1 MLQSVLRTSHTL
13 FKWYLTT
20 ILCRKAKQ
28 FVNTIQFN
36 IGRLSRTHFL
46 NFQAFYI
53 AFCWLRRKD
62 IKIETIKYDTEGKM
76 HFLKHALR
84 ETLSIFN
91 VHNNKVIKESSLRS
105 LSYKEPKTH
114 RGSII
119 YLRPKSK
126 YVAGLFFK
134 TIYVFFNPDSLHL
147 FATKGHHFT
156 AIFEDANDIYVALMY
171 YLFIYLLFCFH
182 LLDWYKTGTQ
192 ILFWFYFFVISSI

>member
-1 MLQSVLRTSHTL
+1 
-13 FKWYLTT
+13 
-20 ILCRKAKQ
+20 
-28 FVNTIQFN
+28 
-36 IGRLSRTHFL
+36 
-46 NFQAFYI
+46 
-53 AFCWLRRKD
+53 
-62 IKIETIKYDTEGKM
+62 M

-156 AIFEDANDIYVALMY
+156 AIFEDANYIYMLLLCII
-171 YLFIYLLFCFH
+171 YLFIYCSVFTCWIDTKQVPKFYFDFIFLSFH
-182 LLDWYKTGTQ
+182 LFRAAPAAYG
-192 ILFWFYFFVISSI
+192 SSQARG